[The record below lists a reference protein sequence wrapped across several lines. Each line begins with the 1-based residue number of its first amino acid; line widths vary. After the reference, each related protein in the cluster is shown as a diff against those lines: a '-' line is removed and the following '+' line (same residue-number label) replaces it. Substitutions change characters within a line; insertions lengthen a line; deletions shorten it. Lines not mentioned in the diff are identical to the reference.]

1 MEQEYRRHRYRRLRP
16 PTSQMNIESAY
27 SQSLMPRLTQRLVR
41 RHLVQLVQACADQRA
56 DYASDETAH
65 RGCGGHYGFALRWL
79 VAVQR
84 SGAAARSDSFAGTG
98 TGACAGSCAAT
109 CPRSGPGS
117 RIMLGF
123 IRFVSIWHVSPTP
136 IFAIKQCFH
145 TRKQHPAAR
154 AVAVCGSPPRGRML
168 RTMTG
173 DRIGQYRVLR
183 TLGVGG
189 MGEVFLAER
198 ADAEFEQEVAIKVV
212 HGGPLARGVQS
223 RLKIERQI
231 LAQLDHPNIAHL
243 LDGGSMPDGTA
254 YIVMEYVD
262 GIPIDAFCDSNRLD
276 ITARLKL
283 FQTVCTAVHYAHQN
297 LIVHRD
303 LKPSNILVTAG
314 AVPKLLDFGIA
325 KVLDDRQAIQHTLA
339 VTHADIRVMTP
350 DHASPEQIRGQ
361 AITTSSDVYV
371 LGVLLYKL
379 LTGTG
384 PFVISSMR
392 LTDIERAIC
401 EKDPSLPSH
410 TVNSDDSAQARSI
423 AEARGTTAGRL
434 RRTLGGDL
442 DNIVL
447 MAMRKEPERRYG
459 SAQQMAGDIQRYLE
473 GKPVIAR
480 RDTLSYR
487 SAKFVKRHWLP
498 VAAGV
503 SVVFLI
509 LAFATTTY
517 VQSLR
522 IAAERDRVAEQRT
535 MAERE
540 RARAEEVS
548 SFLVNLFKLSDPQEN
563 RGNQVTARELLDSGA
578 RRLQAGLQD
587 QPATKSALLSTVGA
601 VYDSLGQYK
610 EALPIL
616 TESLALQPQ
625 SHDKSRI
632 ATLLELGSAR
642 SHASDLNGAEAPL
655 QEALHLSQSN
665 FGADSQ
671 ESGRSLWAMG
681 QLRYRQGRFADA
693 NELYNRSLDILENT
707 SAPATDVSALLD
719 DLAQVYRSEQQWALA
734 KQTYERALAIDRRVL
749 GDDHP
754 RIAMRLNNLAVVAQN
769 LGDLKLAETLFR
781 DAIRR
786 NERAYGDQHPET
798 GTARGNYGLLLQREG
813 RLTEAEPLLRNAL
826 DIQLKLYGP
835 DNYNVAYARVS
846 LAMLL
851 HDQGNLAA
859 AETEFRQALAVYDK
873 SLPANHQY
881 RAAALMHFARL
892 LVDRGEAAE
901 ALAKSDESLNI
912 WNATSAPSSSYTA
925 QAHAIHA
932 YAMAHMGRPHEAAD
946 ELDAALPVLVKARGI
961 DDPVVRRAQNWLK
974 AARPEP
980 LQTASTAR

>member
-1 MEQEYRRHRYRRLRP
+1 
-16 PTSQMNIESAY
+16 
-27 SQSLMPRLTQRLVR
+27 
-41 RHLVQLVQACADQRA
+41 
-56 DYASDETAH
+56 
-65 RGCGGHYGFALRWL
+65 
-79 VAVQR
+79 
-84 SGAAARSDSFAGTG
+84 
-98 TGACAGSCAAT
+98 
-109 CPRSGPGS
+109 
-117 RIMLGF
+117 
-123 IRFVSIWHVSPTP
+123 
-136 IFAIKQCFH
+136 
-145 TRKQHPAAR
+145 
-154 AVAVCGSPPRGRML
+154 
-168 RTMTG
+168 MTG

-189 MGEVFLAER
+189 MGEVYLAER
-198 ADAEFEQEVAIKVV
+198 ADAEFEQQVAIKVV
-212 HGGPLARGVQS
+212 HGGSLARGIQS

-243 LDGGSMPDGTA
+243 LDGGSLPDGTA

-276 ITARLKL
+276 VATRLKL
-283 FQTVCTAVHYAHQN
+283 FQTVCIAVHYAHQN

-303 LKPSNILVTAG
+303 LKPSNILVTAAG
-314 AVPKLLDFGIA
+314 VPKLLDFGIA
-325 KVLDDRQAIQHTLA
+325 KLLDHRQAMHHTLA

-350 DHASPEQIRGQ
+350 DHASPEQVRGQ

-384 PFVISSMR
+384 PFVIPSMR

-401 EKDPSLPSH
+401 EKDPPLPSH
-410 TVNSDDSAQARSI
+410 SINTEDSATLSI
-423 AEARGTTAGRL
+423 AEARNTTAGRL

-447 MAMRKEPERRYG
+447 MAMRKEPERRY
-459 SAQQMAGDIQRYLE
+459 SSSQQMAGDIQRYLE

-480 RDTLSYR
+480 RDTMSYR
-487 SAKFVKRHWLP
+487 TIKFISRHWLP
-498 VAAGV
+498 VTAGASAV
-503 SVVFLI
+503 LLT
-509 LAFATTTY
+509 LAFAATTY

-522 IAAERDRVAEQRT
+522 IAAERDRAAEQRV

-578 RRLQAGLQD
+578 KRLQAGLQD
-587 QPATKSALLSTVGA
+587 QPATKAALLSTVGA

-616 TESLALQPQ
+616 TESLTLQPQ
-625 SHDKSRI
+625 SRDKSRI
-632 ATLLELGSAR
+632 ETLLELGRAR
-642 SHASDLNGAEAPL
+642 TGAGDLSGAEAPL
-655 QEALHLSQSN
+655 QEALHLSQD
-665 FGADSQ
+665 FGAASQ
-671 ESGRSLWAMG
+671 ESGRSLWALG
-681 QLRYRQGRFADA
+681 VLRYQQGRFVDA
-693 NELYNRSLDILENT
+693 KRLYNRSLDILEAA
-707 SAPATDVSALLD
+707 SAPPTDVSALLD
-719 DLAQVYRSEQQWALA
+719 DLAQVYVAQQQWALA
-734 KQTYERALAIDRRVL
+734 KQTYERALEVDRRVL

-754 RIAMRLNNLAVVAQN
+754 RVAERLNNLAIVAQN

-786 NERAYGDQHPET
+786 HERAYGDQHPDT
-798 GTARGNYGLLLQREG
+798 GTVRGNYGLLLQREG
-813 RLTEAEPLLRNAL
+813 RLAEAEPLLRNAL
-826 DIQLKLYGP
+826 DVQLKLSGP

-851 HDQGNLAA
+851 HDQGTLGA
-859 AETEFRQALAVYDK
+859 AESEFRTALAVYEK

-881 RAAALMHFARL
+881 RAALLMHFARL
-892 LVDRGEAAE
+892 LVDRGKFAE
-901 ALAKSDESLNI
+901 ALAMSEQSLNI
-912 WNATSAPSSSYTA
+912 WNATSPALSQYTA

-932 YAMAHMGRPHEAAD
+932 YALAHLGKPREAAE
-946 ELDAALPVLVKARGI
+946 ELDAALPVLLKARGA

-974 AARPEP
+974 AVRPTP
-980 LQTASTAR
+980 LQTASTAP